1 MIFVYLI
8 LMAISVFFYIMYVG
22 NFSYYLMVFMFTM
35 PVLMFLIDLYL
46 SRKVKVYFTQKVQR
60 TTSKT
65 PLRLEVVV
73 SNPTIIPIANIEILL
88 EYNSAVDKGDKRK
101 NTARIN
107 TPVMPKECHS
117 MQLNVASLH
126 LGAVDFK
133 IKKCRVFDFLRLF
146 KFKLRGK
153 QYQECMKDST
163 IFIFPQYSKLENAVS
178 DYSAFGM
185 ESDEYSQD
193 KKGDDPSQIF
203 DIHEYVE
210 GDKPNRIHWKLS
222 AKQDQVM
229 VKDYSLP
236 MTFAITIFINLNTD
250 SAKNYDA
257 IIESAMSV
265 SMLLTERM
273 VAHTVCW
280 YDNEAKDLRSIN
292 IKTDQDHID
301 CTDMLI
307 RTKTYFDAEKRIYP
321 FAADDEQLCSA
332 NIITV
337 SQPLEQADID
347 MITESGCSSK
357 YMFVFAVKDPQ
368 QVLPAETVEN
378 ITTVYVQKD
387 RIADAFSDIVF

>member
-1 MIFVYLI
+1 MIVVYLI
-8 LMAISVFFYIMYVG
+8 LMAISVFFYIMYIG
-22 NFSYYLMVFMFTM
+22 NFSFYLMVFMFTM
-35 PVLMFLIDLYL
+35 PVLMFLLDLYL
-46 SRKVKVYFTQKVQR
+46 SRKVKVFFTQQVQR
-60 TTSKT
+60 TTSKS

-73 SNPTIIPIANIEILL
+73 SNPTIFPIANLEILL
-88 EYNSAVDKGDKRK
+88 EYNSAVDKGK
-101 NTARIN
+101 NTAKIN
-107 TPVMPKECHS
+107 TPIMPRESHS

-126 LGAVDFK
+126 LGAIDFK

-146 KFKLRGK
+146 KFKLRGSQYK
-153 QYQECMKDST
+153 QCMKDTT
-163 IFIFPQYSKLENAVS
+163 IFVFPQYSRLENAVS

-203 DIHEYVE
+203 DIHEYIE

-250 SAKNYDA
+250 SARNYDA
-257 IIESAMSV
+257 IIESALSI

-273 VAHTVCW
+273 AAHSICW
-280 YDNEAKDLRSIN
+280 YDNEAKDLRSFN
-292 IKTDQDHID
+292 IRSEQDHID

-307 RTKTYFDAEKRIYP
+307 RTKTYNDAENRIYP
-321 FAADDEQLCSA
+321 FAYDDEQLSSA

-337 SQPLEQADID
+337 SQPLEQADIEQ
-347 MITESGCSSK
+347 ITESGCSGK
-357 YMFVFAVKDPQ
+357 YMFVFAVKDPAQ
-368 QVLPAETVEN
+368 ALPAETVEN
-378 ITTVYVQKD
+378 VTTIYVQKD
-387 RIADAFSDIVF
+387 HITEAFSDIVF